1 MSAFPLLLTDSES
14 GKMENIKSDL
24 KSSIVELLNNLILRI
39 EQLEIELSSNIEIND
54 RLVYLIEDL
63 QVLSSGMDAA
73 NIEIDRD
80 EYHFL
85 LNNLANIIEGNEKYL
100 LGEIL
105 NLELK
110 PLLAEWKETI

>member
-1 MSAFPLLLTDSES
+1 
-14 GKMENIKSDL
+14 MENYTHDL
-24 KSSIVELLNNLILRI
+24 KISIVELLDNLIVRI
-39 EQLEIELSSNIEIND
+39 EQIDTELGSQLNATE

-63 QVLSSGMDAA
+63 QVLSNGMEAA
-73 NIEIDRD
+73 KIEIDND

-85 LNNLANIIEGNEKYL
+85 LNNIANSMEQNEQYL

-110 PLLAEWKETI
+110 PLLAEWKGMIENE